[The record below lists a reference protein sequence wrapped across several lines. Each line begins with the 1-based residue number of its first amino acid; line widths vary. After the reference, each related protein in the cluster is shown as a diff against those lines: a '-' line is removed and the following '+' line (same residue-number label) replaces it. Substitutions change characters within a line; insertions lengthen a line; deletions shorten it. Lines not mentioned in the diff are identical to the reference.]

1 LVTSTLLTLPQSVSY
16 NRTAAALLLLLQAE
30 LLAGSKLLL
39 ALCDRESSPR
49 GRDEF
54 FITDLVG
61 LRALQQGSEQL
72 LGIVTEVRLILVLYC
87 TVCVCVWGLLC
98 TVTFHAV

>member
-1 LVTSTLLTLPQSVSY
+1 VPVVVC
-16 NRTAAALLLLLQAE
+16 LLLPQAE

-54 FITDLVG
+54 FITDLVE
-61 LRALQQGSEQL
+61 LKALHSGSQEL
-72 LGIVTEVRLILVLYC
+72 LGIVTEVRCSLLV
-87 TVCVCVWGLLC
+87 VGLLVC
-98 TVTFHAV
+98 PWFSGSSRKQP

>member
-1 LVTSTLLTLPQSVSY
+1 MSTSVLAILVM
-16 NRTAAALLLLLQAE
+16 LLLPQAE

-61 LRALQQGSEQL
+61 LKALHSNSQEL
-72 LGIVTEVRLILVLYC
+72 LGIVTEVR
-87 TVCVCVWGLLC
+87 
-98 TVTFHAV
+98 

>member
-1 LVTSTLLTLPQSVSY
+1 
-16 NRTAAALLLLLQAE
+16 LLLLLLLLLPQAE
-30 LLAGSKLLL
+30 ALAGYKLLL

-61 LRALQQGSEQL
+61 LKALEQGSEAL
-72 LGIVTEVRLILVLYC
+72 LGIVTEVRP
-87 TVCVCVWGLLC
+87 G
-98 TVTFHAV
+98 